1 MSSFAL
7 ELQGIHH
14 RFGSTA
20 VLAGVDLQVR
30 AGERL
35 ALIGPNGAGKSTL
48 FNLISG
54 EMQASQGQIL
64 LFGQRVAGWTT
75 AQIHR
80 AGLARS
86 FQIQRLFGGLTVSE
100 NLASGLQWQAQP
112 AYRCC
117 GRQEQQA
124 QVQAQVMHWLEQL
137 DLKAQARLRAD
148 QLNYAQQRRLELGLA
163 LSSAQRV
170 VLLDEP
176 TAGMSR
182 AEAQLAVALIR
193 DCTQDKT
200 LLMVEHDM
208 DVVFELADRVA
219 VLEQGRILAC
229 DTPLAVRANPQV
241 QEAYLGAMLSNS
253 SDGGAHA

>member
-1 MSSFAL
+1 MSSWAL

-14 RFGSTA
+14 RFGATA
-20 VLAGVDLQVR
+20 VLGGVNLQIHP
-30 AGERL
+30 GERL

-54 EMQASQGQIL
+54 ELRPTAGQIL
-64 LFGQRVAGWTT
+64 LFGHNLVGWTT
-75 AQIHR
+75 SQIHR

-117 GRQEQQA
+117 GRSEQQA
-124 QVQAQVMHWLEQL
+124 QVHTQVRQWLEKL
-137 DLKAQARLRAD
+137 ELVAQARLRAD
-148 QLNYAQQRRLELGLA
+148 QLNYTQQRRLELGLA
-163 LSSAQRV
+163 LSAAQRV

-182 AEAQLAVALIR
+182 SEAQHAIALIR
-193 DCTQDKT
+193 ACTKDKT

-208 DVVFELADRVA
+208 DVVFDLADRVA
-219 VLEQGRILAC
+219 VLDQGRILAC
-229 DTPLAVRANPQV
+229 DTPAAVRANPQV
-241 QEAYLGAMLSNS
+241 QQAYLGTLSSNAPA
-253 SDGGAHA
+253 GATDA